1 MAQELVARKC
11 GILEEKQELD
21 NMTLQKYLDL
31 YKQPIS
37 EDSMEA
43 IKKLAEVADINK
55 KKKKGCKQGDKK
67 DSKKQDKKKGKR
79 GKVPAPALA

>member
-1 MAQELVARKC
+1 
-11 GILEEKQELD
+11 
-21 NMTLQKYLDL
+21 
-31 YKQPIS
+31 
-37 EDSMEA
+37 MEA